1 MNVLAVAAHPD
12 DEVLGCGATLA
23 RHADRGDAV
32 SVLILGT
39 GALSRPE
46 GTAAQ
51 VAALGEQAQAAGRI
65 LGVRE
70 VRVLDLPD
78 NRFDSL
84 DLLDI
89 VRRVEVE
96 LTRLAP
102 DIVYTHHAADL
113 NVDHRRTFE
122 AVVTACRPTGP
133 DGPRRVLSFEVPS
146 STEWQPPTAAPAF
159 APNVFVDVDVTLE
172 RKVAALAAYVGEVR
186 PFPHPR
192 SAEALR
198 ALAAWRGASAGLR
211 AAEAFALVRER
222 V

>member
-1 MNVLAVAAHPD
+1 VKVLAVAAHPD

-23 RHADRGDAV
+23 RHAEAGAVV

-46 GTAAQ
+46 GTEAQ
-51 VAALGEQAQAAGRI
+51 VADLREQARAAGRI
-65 LGVRE
+65 LGVDD

-84 DLLDI
+84 DLLDV
-89 VRRVEVE
+89 VRRVEAEVA
-96 LTRLAP
+96 RVAP
-102 DIVYTHHAADL
+102 DVVYTHHAADL

-133 DGPRRVLSFEVPS
+133 GGPRRVLSFEVPS
-146 STEWQPPTAAPAF
+146 STEWQSPTVPPVF
-159 APNVFVDVDVTLE
+159 APNVFVDVAATLE
-172 RKVAALAAYVGEVR
+172 RKVEALAAYAGEVR

-222 V
+222 L